1 MNQYYKFI
9 FKSSKKNKLITIY
22 LILRLFI
29 FRKFSFLDKKFQK
42 KYLKINQSAPG
53 LKSKGSF
60 SQDWFSYNIKYLSRI
75 IYKYNLTEKNM
86 NILEIGCFEG
96 LSTLF
101 FLSTLKNSNIHCVD
115 PFSSFEENKD
125 KDFNQV
131 FENFKNNTKEFHTR
145 VRLSKT
151 TSDEFFKKNL
161 NEKFDLIYIDGNHH
175 SDNVL
180 RDARNSFKLLNKGGF
195 IVFDDFLWDYYDE
208 INLNPIGGVKQFLS
222 ENFFNLRIVSIG
234 YQLVIQKNKFIL

>member
-9 FKSSKKNKLITIY
+9 YKSSKKNKLITIY
-22 LILRLFI
+22 LILKLFI
-29 FRKFSFLDKKFQK
+29 FRKLSFLDKKFQK
-42 KYLKINQSAPG
+42 KYLTISKKTSSF
-53 LKSKGSF
+53 KSKGRY

-96 LSTLF
+96 LSTVF
-101 FLSTLKNSNIHCVD
+101 FLTNLRNSNIHCVD
-115 PFSSFEENKD
+115 PFFSFAENKD

-131 FENFKNNTKEFHTR
+131 FENFKNNTKEFQTR

-151 TSDEFFKKNL
+151 TSDDYFKKNL

-175 SDNVL
+175 ADNVL

-195 IVFDDFLWDYYDE
+195 IVFDDFLWGYYDE
-208 INLNPIGGVKQFLS
+208 INLNPIGGVKQFLF
-222 ENFFNLRIVSIG
+222 ENFFDLRVVSIG
-234 YQLVIQKNKFIL
+234 YQLVIQRK